1 MIIMTFWA
9 FSAVVNGITSATIG
23 ILVYIKNRN
32 KPLKLSYLL
41 FCLTVA
47 LWSCFYYLWQMSR
60 SEMDALFWSRSL
72 MASAIFIPVCYL
84 HHIYILLGIYEK
96 RKREIILSYIFTF
109 IALSISFSP
118 LFVRSVEPKL
128 WFMFWPN
135 PC

>member
-1 MIIMTFWA
+1 
-9 FSAVVNGITSATIG
+9 
-23 ILVYIKNRN
+23 
-32 KPLKLSYLL
+32 
-41 FCLTVA
+41 
-47 LWSCFYYLWQMSR
+47 
-60 SEMDALFWSRSL
+60 MDALFWSRSL

-135 PC
+135 PGGIFPYFLLVWFSFVAIGVIFITHKLIISRFV